1 MEKYIGKD
9 IIVLSNRIKRRM
21 RVAAEALGITDTQGR
36 VLQYIWEESE
46 KREVFQKDIEDEF
59 DIRRSSVTQIIKLLE
74 RDGLIVRESVQRDAR
89 LKKLV
94 LTEKAIEI
102 QKLMNGKVRELE
114 AEMQKDISPEEK
126 ELFLKI
132 LCKIRTNVM

>member
-59 DIRRSSVTQIIKLLE
+59 DIRRSSVTQIIQLLE

-102 QKLMNGKVRELE
+102 QKVMNGKVRELE

-132 LCKIRTNVM
+132 LCKIRKNVM

>member
-9 IIVLSNRIKRRM
+9 IIVLSNRIKRKM
-21 RVAAEALGITDTQGR
+21 RVAAESFGITDTQGR

-59 DIRRSSVTQIIKLLE
+59 DIRRSSVTQIIQLLE

-102 QKLMNGKVRELE
+102 QKVMNGKVRELE

-132 LCKIRTNVM
+132 LCKIRKNVM

>member
-36 VLQYIWEESE
+36 VLRYIWEESK

-59 DIRRSSVTQIIKLLE
+59 DIRRSSVTQIIQLLE

-102 QKLMNGKVRELE
+102 QKVMNGKVRELE

-132 LCKIRTNVM
+132 LCKIRKNVM

>member
-1 MEKYIGKD
+1 M
-9 IIVLSNRIKRRM
+9 LSNRIKRRM

-59 DIRRSSVTQIIKLLE
+59 DIRRSSVTQIIQLLE

-102 QKLMNGKVRELE
+102 QKVMNGKVRELE

>member
-9 IIVLSNRIKRRM
+9 IIVLSNRIKRKM
-21 RVAAEALGITDTQGR
+21 RVAAESFGITDTQGR
-36 VLQYIWEESE
+36 VLRYIWEESK

-59 DIRRSSVTQIIKLLE
+59 DIRRSSVTQIIQLLE

-102 QKLMNGKVRELE
+102 QKVMNGKVRELE

-132 LCKIRTNVM
+132 LCKIRKNVM